1 MLDVLITAIV
11 LLAPTAMLLLIVH
24 RSRRQNDRIPALAKV
39 CAVAGAASLVAALIQ
54 MKPWSYH
61 FLPGIVFFAIAAV
74 ALLVAG
80 RSCTD
85 RRSLRRI
92 AFAMIVTMAV
102 VPTGFELARAMAAVP
117 TGFELTRAFEADSGR
132 VNQLAAVFRSNPG
145 PNRTVFGFTTSL
157 RDVFPAVIAAQVEW
171 AAPFCCE
178 YLIAAAVRADE
189 APAADRAKIKAAG
202 LNQAE
207 IAIAAVRIKQPGVI
221 VVATGDDM
229 LGFNGRRFDYLEWLE
244 AHTDFARV
252 LLQYREIS
260 PIGPFRV
267 FVRKQSPV

>member
-24 RSRRQNDRIPALAKV
+24 RSRRRNDRIPALTEV

-61 FLPGIVFFAIAAV
+61 FLPSNLFFAIAIV

-80 RSCTD
+80 RSHTD
-85 RRSLRRI
+85 RRTLRRI
-92 AFAMIVTMAV
+92 AFAMVAIMAV
-102 VPTGFELARAMAAVP
+102 VPTGLELARAFDAS
-117 TGFELTRAFEADSGR
+117 SGR
-132 VNQLAAVFRSNPG
+132 ASQLAEIFRSNPG

-157 RDVFPAVIAAQVEW
+157 RDVFPAVVAAQVEW

-189 APAADRAKIKAAG
+189 APAADRTKIRAAG

-207 IAIAAVRIKQPGVI
+207 IAVSAVRIKQPGVI
-221 VVATGDDM
+221 VVATGNDM
-229 LGFNGRRFDYLEWLE
+229 LGFNGRSFDYLEWLG
-244 AHTDFARV
+244 AHTDFKRV

-260 PIGPFRV
+260 PIGSFRV
-267 FVRKQSPV
+267 FVRK